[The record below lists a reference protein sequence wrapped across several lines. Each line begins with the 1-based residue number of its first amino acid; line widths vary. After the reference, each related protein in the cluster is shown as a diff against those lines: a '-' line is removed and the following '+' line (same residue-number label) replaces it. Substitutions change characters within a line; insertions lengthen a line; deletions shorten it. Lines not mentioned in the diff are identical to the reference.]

1 MQCCISVYM
10 DVTEVDDCDLRG
22 HDRAMSGRAPLMLAA
37 FLFGIGASGLLLLAT
52 AEQRSWGPFQPPS
65 QPSGPSKVVVYDVSP
80 PFAPPPLHELFTSYP
95 PQTLVAATEAQVV
108 ETEPVAEAEEPEPT
122 PTPSPI
128 RIFGVSSDDPG
139 VSAAASTPTPV
150 TLRIGGISADSA
162 VEATETPTAEEAP
175 AATPEP

>member
-1 MQCCISVYM
+1 MG
-10 DVTEVDDCDLRG
+10 VTEVDDCDLRG

-65 QPSGPSKVVVYDVSP
+65 QPTGPSKVVVYDVSP
-80 PFAPPPLHELFTSYP
+80 PFAPPALHDLFTSIP
-95 PQTLVAATEAQVV
+95 PETLVAATEAQVI
-108 ETEPVAEAEEPEPT
+108 EAAEPVAEVEEPT
-122 PTPSPI
+122 PTPTLAPI

-139 VSAAASTPTPV
+139 VSAAASTPTPI

-162 VEATETPTAEEAP
+162 VEATETPTAEETP

>member
-1 MQCCISVYM
+1 M
-10 DVTEVDDCDLRG
+10 RG
-22 HDRAMSGRAPLMLAA
+22 HDRAMAGKTPLVLAA

-52 AEQRSWGPFQPPS
+52 AEQRSWGPFQPPV
-65 QPSGPSKVVVYDVSP
+65 QTTTPRLVIDYHVP
-80 PFAPPPLHELFTSYP
+80 PEITPPPLAELFTSGT
-95 PQTLVAATEAQVV
+95 QEAFVAAVEAQT
-108 ETEPVAEAEEPEPT
+108 TEPVAEPDIEVSEPEPEPT
-122 PTPSPI
+122 PTPPSPI

-162 VEATETPTAEEAP
+162 DPEPEVTETPTAEETP